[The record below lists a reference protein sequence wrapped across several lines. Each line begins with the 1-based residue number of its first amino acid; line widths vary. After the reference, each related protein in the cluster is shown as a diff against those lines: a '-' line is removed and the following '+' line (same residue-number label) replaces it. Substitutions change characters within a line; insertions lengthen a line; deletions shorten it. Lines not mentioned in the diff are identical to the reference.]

1 MKYQK
6 LCDEIITKVGGRD
19 NVLDVSHCITRLRFR
34 LKDESLAQTN
44 ELKATKGVV
53 DVIQAGGQYQVVI
66 GATVEAVYND
76 LVQIG
81 GFDSKPALDIDEGDD
96 VKKGESILA
105 SACHHLVDSAAGS
118 WRAYGRWLYQVDAR
132 ALHGLPVGLPRTAI
146 RM

>member
-53 DVIQAGGQYQVVI
+53 DVI
-66 GATVEAVYND
+66 
-76 LVQIG
+76 
-81 GFDSKPALDIDEGDD
+81 
-96 VKKGESILA
+96 
-105 SACHHLVDSAAGS
+105 
-118 WRAYGRWLYQVDAR
+118 
-132 ALHGLPVGLPRTAI
+132 
-146 RM
+146 